1 MTLAKAARILALGI
15 VKPAAH
21 AEPTGKTRRVKMELS
36 EIRRSLLNRLLLL
49 EQKVAELEAR
59 IKKLE
64 EGRKR
69 K

>member
-1 MTLAKAARILALGI
+1 MAEVIKAGNITASKWAPALPTTSFTIDLRELAL
-15 VKPAAH
+15 
-21 AEPTGKTRRVKMELS
+21 M
-36 EIRRSLLNRLLLL
+36 NRILLL

-64 EGRKR
+64 EGRRR

>member
-1 MTLAKAARILALGI
+1 M
-15 VKPAAH
+15 
-21 AEPTGKTRRVKMELS
+21 S
-36 EIRRSLLNRLLLL
+36 EISLRSLLNRLLLL

-64 EGRKR
+64 EGRRR